1 MPGST
6 SSPYTH
12 WQHLA
17 STVLET
23 ARVCIQQSNAAMLL
37 HSCLEHTPMKQKLIH
52 RYMHA
57 QHVHL
62 VGCYGLDMREP
73 NINSK

>member
-1 MPGST
+1 
-6 SSPYTH
+6 
-12 WQHLA
+12 
-17 STVLET
+17 
-23 ARVCIQQSNAAMLL
+23 MLL